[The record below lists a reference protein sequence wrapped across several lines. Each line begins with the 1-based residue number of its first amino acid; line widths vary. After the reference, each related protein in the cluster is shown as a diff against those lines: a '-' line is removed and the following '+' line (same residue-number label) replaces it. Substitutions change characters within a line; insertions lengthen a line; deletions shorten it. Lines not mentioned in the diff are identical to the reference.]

1 MYSLVYRPPFLWKQT
16 FGTFLNK
23 QYQTNQYVKAKGV
36 EQSGLARRKHFQQE
50 NSRDTEH
57 GKPNFRF
64 GKVRKSSEAR

>member
-1 MYSLVYRPPFLWKQT
+1 M
-16 FGTFLNK
+16 FLNK